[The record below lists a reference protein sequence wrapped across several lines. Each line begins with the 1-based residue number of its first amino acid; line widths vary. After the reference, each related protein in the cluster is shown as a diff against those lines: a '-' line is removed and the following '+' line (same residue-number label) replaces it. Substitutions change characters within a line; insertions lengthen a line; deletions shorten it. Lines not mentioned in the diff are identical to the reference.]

1 MQETEAYI
9 KIKDHKEEFPNKI
22 SCRLI
27 NPSKSSIE
35 KISRDILDKI
45 NQQLK
50 IITKVNQWNDTSC
63 IIEWFNDFENKE
75 RLSFMLFD
83 IESFYRSIS
92 ENMFIKAIQSAKQIT
107 EISDEDINLTMQAR
121 KITLFN
127 EGIPWM
133 GKKGGK

>member
-1 MQETEAYI
+1 MQETEVYI
-9 KIKDHKEEFPNKI
+9 KVKDHREEFPNKI

-27 NPSKSSIE
+27 NSSKSSIE

-50 IITKVNQWNDTSC
+50 IITRVNQWNDTSC

-92 ENMFIKAIQSAKQIT
+92 ENLFIKAIQSAKQIT